1 MVLSVIVVALSLGA
15 DSAQTPTA
23 TGTPPAVSD
32 HRAESDN
39 RAPRVD
45 PVPNDPAPSDPAAL
59 SPARRPRSRGY
70 LSRSGRNVQ
79 ESARGNR
86 VLGASAREFVPIAPF
101 TPGQALHG
109 QMATP
114 RVRPATAAPLVDPAL
129 TYQRQ
134 IASPWAEQQASPL
147 GFAGTVETGRPSPV
161 GPPRIQVFAPDGS
174 GFGVQGSGP
183 LLGTSRGSTFVPPTA
198 ISPTAPPVVPNAAA
212 DELSFANYYNPFSRQ
227 LAYGNAG
234 AQPYHLGWYF
244 YDEVT
249 WMPSAAVRGVTGSF
263 QDLQYNTWARYSRP
277 FLNRYLFT
285 WTPTWNTSFWTG
297 PAGVNLPGSVDQLV
311 SDFQI
316 ASVAPGP
323 WNFQIGFTPQINS
336 DFRKALNS
344 NAYMFDGRFVLFYQ
358 ASPHWRLAA
367 GAAYWNRVHDFFIP
381 YGGVIWSPD
390 DRWEFRLFFPK
401 TRISRYWG
409 EVGGKQVW
417 TYASIGYDVEAWQV
431 TIQNESPY
439 KTRMQ
444 MSANELLLGASA
456 HRNFWTAYVEA
467 GLIFDR
473 HVLFRD
479 NTPSFGINDS
489 LVLRVGA
496 LY

>member
-1 MVLSVIVVALSLGA
+1 MVPQGVA
-15 DSAQTPTA
+15 
-23 TGTPPAVSD
+23 PPVAAV
-32 HRAESDN
+32 
-39 RAPRVD
+39 
-45 PVPNDPAPSDPAAL
+45 
-59 SPARRPRSRGY
+59 
-70 LSRSGRNVQ
+70 
-79 ESARGNR
+79 
-86 VLGASAREFVPIAPF
+86 
-101 TPGQALHG
+101 
-109 QMATP
+109 
-114 RVRPATAAPLVDPAL
+114 
-129 TYQRQ
+129 
-134 IASPWAEQQASPL
+134 
-147 GFAGTVETGRPSPV
+147 
-161 GPPRIQVFAPDGS
+161 
-174 GFGVQGSGP
+174 
-183 LLGTSRGSTFVPPTA
+183 
-198 ISPTAPPVVPNAAA
+198 PTAPPVATQTAIN
-212 DELSFANYYNPFSRQ
+212 ELTFANYYNPFSRQ
-227 LAYGNAG
+227 FAYGNAG

-249 WMPSAAVRGVTGSF
+249 WMPSATARGVGGSF

-277 FLNRYLFT
+277 FLHRYLFT

-316 ASVAPGP
+316 ASADPGP

-358 ASPHWRLAA
+358 ASPSLRLAA

-381 YGGVIWSPD
+381 YGGLIWSPD

-409 EVGGKQVW
+409 EMAGKQVW

-431 TIQNESPY
+431 TIQNEVPY

-456 HRNFWTAYVEA
+456 HRDFWTAYIEA
-467 GLIFDR
+467 GLVFDR

-489 LVLRVGA
+489 FILRIGA